1 MFALAVRDSFAAAH
15 RLESYKGKC
24 ETLHGHNFTVDA
36 LFEGETLDK
45 DGMLVD
51 FAILKG
57 HLKEVLS
64 ELDHRY
70 LNDIPFFRERASSSE
85 YIALFIYGRLSELSK
100 EHGAALTEVR
110 VWESAGSYAAYR
122 SSP

>member
-15 RLESYKGKC
+15 RLESYEGKC
-24 ETLHGHNFTVDA
+24 ETLHGHNFTVEA
-36 LFEGETLDK
+36 LFEGENLDK

-51 FAILKG
+51 FAILKR

-70 LNDIPFFRERASSSE
+70 LNEIPFFHERASSSE
-85 YIALFIYGRLSELSK
+85 YIALFIHGRLTELST
-100 EHGAALTEVR
+100 EHTANLAEVR
-110 VWESAGSYAAYR
+110 VWESATSYAAYR
-122 SSP
+122 ISA

>member
-1 MFALAVRDSFAAAH
+1 MFTLVVRDSFAAAH

-24 ETLHGHNFTVDA
+24 EKLHGHNFTVEA

-51 FAILKG
+51 FAVLKR

-64 ELDHRY
+64 EIDHRY

-85 YIALFIYGRLSELSK
+85 YIALFIHGKLTELSR
-100 EHGAALTEVR
+100 EHGARLTEVR

-122 SSP
+122 PSP

>member
-1 MFALAVRDSFAAAH
+1 MFTLAVRDSFAAAH

-24 ETLHGHNFTVDA
+24 ENLHGHNFTVEA
-36 LFEGETLDK
+36 FFEGEVLDK

-51 FAILKG
+51 FAILKR

-70 LNDIPFFRERASSSE
+70 LNDIPFFQERASSSE
-85 YIALFIYGRLSELSK
+85 YIALFIHGRLSELSQA
-100 EHGAALTEVR
+100 HGAVLTEVR
-110 VWESAGSYAAYR
+110 VWESANSYAAYR